1 MSFTFSIISSLTL
14 AILFVMFQAFLLISL
29 LRKSFCGI
37 NGNRMCKLTLSQKSV
52 QVSAIG
58 AFFFFGLSAVMII
71 MIRLHD
77 LHIEG
82 VTDYFACITMT
93 TRILYQIFMY
103 LGYNCSYIFMFSRL
117 YATFEDSDFKVTKKT
132 IYIHIIVA
140 VFSLFSSWTLI
151 ALAKVQFCHA
161 AVLDTLYGLS
171 SIPGFIAQIYLVF
184 SFNYRLFKMAV
195 QSKTSVAFSPR
206 CDQSHTDHHKSQ
218 TQNKDTLN
226 EKQRFVLAVVRKHT
240 ILGIILLLTMFVI
253 LIDYLIAVNI
263 YATSEN
269 HNNPLIQY
277 PHYLIFGTYLDATC
291 YMVLFDIIHVLC
303 LCTVTTSIYLGF
315 STNKSYYQYLCDS
328 IDLRCKELCESL
340 AGAKV
345 TGYGNLA
352 NDTEVSETAID
363 ITMENTTE
371 ISL

>member
-1 MSFTFSIISSLTL
+1 MSKLTFS
-14 AILFVMFQAFLLISL
+14 Q
-29 LRKSFCGI
+29 
-37 NGNRMCKLTLSQKSV
+37 NSV
-52 QVSAIG
+52 QISAIG
-58 AFFFFGLSAVMII
+58 TFLFFGLSAVMII

-77 LHIEG
+77 LHIKG
-82 VTDYFACITMT
+82 VTDYFECITMT

-103 LGYNCSYIFMFSRL
+103 LGYNCAYIFMFSRL

-132 IYIHIIVA
+132 IYIHITVA
-140 VFSLFSSWTLI
+140 IFSLLSSWTLI

-161 AVLDTLYGLS
+161 EVLDTLYGLS

-184 SFNYRLFKMAV
+184 SFNHRLFKMALQV
-195 QSKTSVAFSPR
+195 KTSVAFSPR
-206 CDQSHTDHHKSQ
+206 CEPTETDDKSQ
-218 TQNKDTLN
+218 TEIQMENNGTLN
-226 EKQRFVLAVVRKHT
+226 EKQIFVLTVVRKHT
-240 ILGIILLLTMFVI
+240 ILGVIMLLTMFII

-269 HNNPLIQY
+269 HDHPLIQY

-291 YMVLFDIIHVLC
+291 YMVIFDIIHVLC
-303 LCTVTTSIYLGF
+303 LCIVSLSIYLGF
-315 STNKSYYQYLCDS
+315 STNKSYYQKLCNS
-328 IDLRCKELCESL
+328 FDLQCKELCESL

-352 NDTEVSETAID
+352 NDAELSETAID
-363 ITMENTTE
+363 ITTENATE